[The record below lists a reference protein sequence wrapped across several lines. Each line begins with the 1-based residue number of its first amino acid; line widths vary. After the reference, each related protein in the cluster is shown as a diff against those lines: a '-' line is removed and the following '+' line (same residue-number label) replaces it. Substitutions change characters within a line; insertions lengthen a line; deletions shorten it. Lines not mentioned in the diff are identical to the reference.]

1 MDFEIEARERIAEQ
15 RRFGKAPDPGSGGEG
30 EHVASACYLG
40 NLEPAADD
48 AGADINKVARSE
60 VAEARGGGAGKA
72 LDEEVEGGGW
82 LAEGSGRRGGDGEED
97 GVGRGG

>member
-48 AGADINKVARSE
+48 AGADINKVARSQ
-60 VAEARGGGAGKA
+60 RR
-72 LDEEVEGGGW
+72 
-82 LAEGSGRRGGDGEED
+82 AEGVPGRRLTRKSKEED
-97 GVGRGG
+97 GSPKEAGGGEVMARKMG